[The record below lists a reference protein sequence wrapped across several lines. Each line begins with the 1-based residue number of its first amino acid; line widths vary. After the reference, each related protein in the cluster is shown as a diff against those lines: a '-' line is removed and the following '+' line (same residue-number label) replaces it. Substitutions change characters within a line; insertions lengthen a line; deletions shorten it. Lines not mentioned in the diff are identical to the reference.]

1 MHYGFTNAL
10 AIFMNIMS
18 IVLKIYLGVFT
29 FEFMD
34 DIYIYNF
41 FSKTRGNTRDIL
53 RRCVRF

>member
-34 DIYIYNF
+34 DIYIIF
-41 FSKTRGNTRDIL
+41 FQKQEGTQGTS
-53 RRCVRF
+53 

>member
-34 DIYIYNF
+34 DIYIYIIF
-41 FSKTRGNTRDIL
+41 FQKQEGTQGTS
-53 RRCVRF
+53 